1 MKRLKRYIKKLFNI
15 IKKPEMN
22 YLPGNMAFN
31 LVLAL
36 IPILMLTV
44 YIASLFSV
52 SIDSVIHLLE
62 DILPSKI
69 SSTVI
74 EVISGRGFDKGL
86 GFLNVITFII
96 ATNGAYT
103 IITTSDALYKVKE
116 SDEIKKRIKSVFILT
131 IIVLLF
137 IFLILV
143 PLFGE
148 KILGLLHSLKIFD
161 KLIDELIFMFNL
173 LKWPVTAF
181 IIFFNIKFIYTFA
194 PSKQMRS
201 TFTNY
206 GAIFTTIIWIIATV
220 IFGYYLNYFAR
231 YDVIYGNLSTLVML
245 MVWLYVLSYVFVLG
259 IAINVTKYNDFK
271 DKIEESVNDNNGI

>member
-1 MKRLKRYIKKLFNI
+1 MKKIKKYIKKLLNI
-15 IKKPEMN
+15 IKKPEMT

-44 YIASLFSV
+44 YVASLFSV
-52 SIDSVIHLLE
+52 SIDSVITLLE

-69 SSTVI
+69 SSTVVD
-74 EVISGRGFDKGL
+74 VISGRGFDKGL
-86 GFLNVITFII
+86 GFLNIITLII
-96 ATNGAYT
+96 ATNGAYS
-103 IITTSDALYKVKE
+103 IITSSDALYKVKD
-116 SDEIKKRIKSVFILT
+116 SDEIKKRIKSIFILF
-131 IIVLLF
+131 IIVFLF

-148 KILGLLHSLKIFD
+148 KILELLYSLKIFD
-161 KLIDELIFMFNL
+161 KIIDNLLVIYNL
-173 LKWPVTAF
+173 LKWPLTGF

-194 PSKQMRS
+194 PSKTMRS
-201 TFTNY
+201 SFTNY
-206 GAIFTTIIWIIATV
+206 GAVFTTIMWMIATV
-220 IFGYYLNYFAR
+220 IFGYYLNYFAK

-259 IAINVTKYNDFK
+259 IAINVTKYNDFV
-271 DKIEESVNDNNGI
+271 DKIEESVNNKDGM

>member
-1 MKRLKRYIKKLFNI
+1 MKRIKKYTKKLFNI

-22 YLPGNMAFN
+22 YLPGNMAYN

-36 IPILMLTV
+36 IPILMITV

-52 SIDSVIHLLE
+52 SIDSVVHLLE

-74 EVISGRGFDKGL
+74 EVISCRGFDKGL
-86 GFLNVITFII
+86 GFLNIITLII

-116 SDEIKKRIKSVFILT
+116 NDEIKKRIKSIFLLV
-131 IIVLLF
+131 IIVFLF
-137 IFLILV
+137 LFLILV

-148 KILGLLHSLKIFD
+148 KILELLQSLKMFNNI
-161 KLIDELIFMFNL
+161 IDDLLNIFNL
-173 LKWPVTAF
+173 LKWPLTAF

-201 TFTNY
+201 AFTNY
-206 GAIFTTIIWIIATV
+206 GAIFTTILWIVATV

-231 YDVIYGNLSTLVML
+231 YDVIYGNLSTLIML

-259 IAINVTKYNDFK
+259 IAINVTKYDDFK
-271 DKIEESVNDNNGI
+271 NKIEESVNDNNGI

>member
-1 MKRLKRYIKKLFNI
+1 MKSIKRYVKKLLI
-15 IKKPEMN
+15 IIRKNEMN

-44 YIASLFSV
+44 YIASFFSV
-52 SIDSVIHLLE
+52 SIDSVIRLLE

-69 SSTVI
+69 SSTII

-86 GFLNVITFII
+86 GFLNLITLII
-96 ATNGAYT
+96 ASNGAYS
-103 IITTSDALYKVKE
+103 IITSCDALYKVKKT
-116 SDEIKKRIKSVFILT
+116 DEIKKRIKSLFILI

-137 IFLILV
+137 LFLIIV

-148 KILGLLHSLKIFD
+148 KILELLYNFKILKDIID
-161 KLIDELIFMFNL
+161 DLLIVFKF
-173 LKWPVTAF
+173 LKWPLTAF

-194 PSKQMRS
+194 PSKQIES
-201 TFTNY
+201 
-206 GAIFTTIIWIIATV
+206 IFTTKGSIFTTVIWIVATI
-220 IFGYYLNYFAR
+220 IFGYYLNYFAS

-259 IAINVTKYNDFK
+259 IAINVNKYENYMNERE
-271 DKIEESVNDNNGI
+271 KIVNNK